1 MLIYLSFSSADSNS
15 HSLQVQ
21 EITDKNS
28 ELEANCKKLT
38 EQLSVLSNDLQS
50 AEDVNLH
57 LLEQIDHLKDEIVK
71 KG

>member
-1 MLIYLSFSSADSNS
+1 MLIYSSLLSADSS
-15 HSLQVQ
+15 AHSLQVE
-21 EITDKNS
+21 EITDQDS

-50 AEDVNLH
+50 AEDVNVH
-57 LLEQIDHLKDEIVK
+57 LLEQIDHLKEEIVQ